1 MKLKLSVRNLFDPLH
16 TRTQTVNEQPLIYSA
31 NRKGRTVGLSLA
43 YDF

>member
-1 MKLKLSVRNLFDPLH
+1 
-16 TRTQTVNEQPLIYSA
+16 VNEQPLIYSA